1 MPLLERIFGK
11 GKETE
16 EEKDTMSDADW
27 KRRIVKWWNES
38 KQYHDWLR
46 QFQEVSEAYYLG
58 EQTMR
63 YRVPRYMSDAV
74 DNVIFRDIETLVP
87 MITGNLPEMVAIPA
101 KETETAAADAEGVQR
116 MLSEVFRNED
126 VEKKVEMAT
135 RQMLIRRFGVLKVRW
150 DKEASTTRIHAV
162 DNRRIYIPRFGQTVT
177 DLPYL
182 IEYHEFTKE
191 EWEEH
196 FGADKKQAA
205 IAKNAQP
212 QDVQELPPVE
222 MVGKPGNLYRVLE
235 VWTNEDHVW
244 AQLTGDIIRKEKN
257 PLLVADMPYIKHLKK
272 PYAFISTFETTGK
285 LVGETC
291 AVEQAIP
298 LQDIVNVVTRQ
309 IANNASRMSNGTW
322 LIDSSVMSE
331 EKAKTTITNAP
342 GLIIWGQGA
351 ANGNLI
357 RRDVPPPIPE
367 YLLALRQ
374 DAKNAID
381 TIFGT
386 NSTTRGERSGPET
399 KAGRLILREADM
411 ARSDIYRRPIATAME
426 DIGNLVLL
434 YFAAYGETKQDVP
447 VLDEDGTLKTVKEF
461 SAQMVKD
468 SVKQVIVLSGNTK
481 PKDPINQHNEVMDM
495 YTAGLIDQMTALE
508 KLGTV
513 ANPREVVE
521 RQIAIKSGQVP
532 MSPDIAPGAAPA
544 PVMPPPGLVPPQAPP
559 QTMIPPTMI
568 P

>member
-1 MPLLERIFGK
+1 MALLDRILGK
-11 GKETE
+11 KSVKEDGDS
-16 EEKDTMSDADW
+16 DTTW
-27 KRRIVKWWNES
+27 KLRITKWWNES
-38 KQYHDWLR
+38 KQYHDYLR
-46 QFQEVSEAYYLG
+46 QFQDISEAYYLG

-74 DNVIFRDIETLVP
+74 DNVIFRDVETLVP
-87 MITGNLPEMVAIPA
+87 MITGNLPEMVSVPA
-101 KETETAAADAEGVQR
+101 KETETAAKDAEDVQR
-116 MLSEVFRNED
+116 MLNEVFRNED
-126 VEKKVEMAT
+126 VEKKVEMAS

-150 DKEASTTRIHAV
+150 DKEANTARIHAV

-191 EWEEH
+191 EWEQH
-196 FGADKKQAA
+196 FGEDRKQAA

-212 QDVQELPPVE
+212 QDTPEFEVS
-222 MVGKPGNLYRVLE
+222 GKPQNLYRVLE

-244 AQLTGDIIRKEKN
+244 AQLSGDVIRKEKN

-291 AVEQAIP
+291 AVEQSIP

-309 IANNASRMSNGTW
+309 ISNNAAKMTNGAW
-322 LIDSSVMSE
+322 LIDSAVMSE

-342 GLIIWGQGA
+342 GIIIWGQGA
-351 ANGNLI
+351 ANPNLI
-357 RRDVPPPIPE
+357 RRDSPPPIPE

-399 KAGRLILREADM
+399 KGGRLILREADM
-411 ARSDIYRRPIATAME
+411 ARGDIYRRPIATAME
-426 DIGNLVLL
+426 DLGNIILL
-434 YFAAYGETKQDVP
+434 YFAAYGTEQREVP
-447 VLDEDGTLKTVKEF
+447 VLDEDGTLNTIERFSSKMVKE
-461 SAQMVKD
+461 
-468 SVKQVIVLSGNTK
+468 SVKKVIVIAANTK
-481 PKDPINQHNEVMDM
+481 PQDPINKHNEVVDM

-532 MSPDIAPGAAPA
+532 VDPNIAPGMPSLPQTPLPA
-544 PVMPPPGLVPPQAPP
+544 PSVAPQGLPVSPPGL
-559 QTMIPPTMI
+559 IPPM
-568 P
+568 

>member
-1 MPLLERIFGK
+1 MSLLQRLIGKKVEGDDER
-11 GKETE
+11 
-16 EEKDTMSDADW
+16 SDQEW
-27 KRRIVKWWNES
+27 KRRITTWWNES

-46 QFQEVSEAYYLG
+46 QFQDIAEAYYLG

-74 DNVIFRDIETLVP
+74 DNIIFRDVETLVP
-87 MITGNLPEMVAIPA
+87 MITGNTPEMVSVPA
-101 KETETAAADAEGVQR
+101 QETETAAKDAENVQR
-116 MLSEVFRNED
+116 MLNEVFRNED

-150 DKEASTTRIHAV
+150 DKEAATARIHAV

-182 IEYHEFTKE
+182 IEYHEFTKD
-191 EWEEH
+191 EWEEF
-196 FGADKKQAA
+196 FGQDKKQAA

-212 QDVQELPPVE
+212 QDMPEQEQS
-222 MVGKPGNLYRVLE
+222 GKPKDLFRVLE

-244 AQLTGDIIRKEKN
+244 AQLSGDVIRKEKN
-257 PLLVADMPYIKHLKK
+257 PLLAAEMPYVKHLKK
-272 PYAFISTFETTGK
+272 PYAFISTFETTGR

-291 AVEQAIP
+291 AVEQSMP

-309 IANNASRMSNGTW
+309 IANNATKMSNGTW
-322 LIDSSVMSE
+322 LVDSSVMSE

-351 ANGNLI
+351 ANPNLI
-357 RRDVPPPIPE
+357 RRDAPQPIPE

-426 DIGNLVLL
+426 DLGNLVLL
-434 YFAAYGETKQDVP
+434 YFAAYGEEKMNVP
-447 VLDEDGTLKTVKEF
+447 VLDEDGTLSTVEKF

-468 SVKQVIVLSGNTK
+468 SVKQVIVISGNTK
-481 PKDPINQHNEVMDM
+481 PKDPINQHNEIMDM
-495 YTAGLIDQMTALE
+495 YAAGLIDQMTALE

-513 ANPREVVE
+513 GNPREVVE

-532 MSPDIAPGAAPA
+532 VNPDVAPGVPVPAGMPGMMQQAPA
-544 PVMPPPGLVPPQAPP
+544 GP
-559 QTMIPPTMI
+559 IPPVI